1 MSHSLNPPLAP
12 PAKLLDVRGVAELL
26 DAARLP
32 AL

>member
-1 MSHSLNPPLAP
+1 MTTTLAP
-12 PAKLLDVRGVAELL
+12 SAKLLDVRGVAELL